1 MPIVVNSNAS
11 ATEASFNL
19 SRANDALR
27 KSLQKLSTGKRINSP
42 ADDAGGLAVAYKLS
56 STIKRSYAVVQNA
69 QNALSYLQVQDSGLK
84 TVGNILDR
92 MSELRVM
99 AQDITKNAGDIE
111 NYSKEFLE
119 LQSQLNQISR
129 ETFNGISL
137 FATETSH
144 VQTGELPAG
153 VSDSDLRVDGTFA
166 YTANDGTA
174 VQYDKFGRTFF
185 SHPSGQAIDGSISL
199 NVVNL
204 QFVLS
209 IGTLDVNR
217 TLDID
222 LGGLQ
227 NIDPTA
233 DGTGDGSAG
242 TAGVP
247 PAGVGSGSASSRDH
261 HATDIVAGGNKLT
274 INNAAIPVD
283 DTGLAGR
290 YTDGV
295 ADADVDTS
303 GINANGFITTILDVD
318 VGQFTEAIER
328 LADMRAENGAEQNRV
343 MNTINLLQTNVTN
356 LEAAHGR
363 IMDADIALES
373 TRFARQNVLVQAS
386 ASMTAQANQLTNIAL
401 TLLQ

>member
-119 LQSQLNQISR
+119 LQAQLNQISR

-137 FATETSH
+137 FVTLSETFRWSCSNRRNFRFPTFRIRIH
-144 VQTGELPAG
+144 TIQMLET
-153 VSDSDLRVDGTFA
+153 DTFA
-166 YTANDGTA
+166 YTSNDGTA
-174 VQYDKFGRTFF
+174 VQYDKFGRTFY
-185 SHPSGQAIDGSISL
+185 SHPSGQASDGSISL

-204 QFVLS
+204 TVCSF
-209 IGTLDVNR
+209 D
-217 TLDID
+217 
-222 LGGLQ
+222 
-227 NIDPTA
+227 
-233 DGTGDGSAG
+233 
-242 TAGVP
+242 
-247 PAGVGSGSASSRDH
+247 
-261 HATDIVAGGNKLT
+261 
-274 INNAAIPVD
+274 
-283 DTGLAGR
+283 R
-290 YTDGV
+290 YT
-295 ADADVDTS
+295 
-303 GINANGFITTILDVD
+303 
-318 VGQFTEAIER
+318 
-328 LADMRAENGAEQNRV
+328 
-343 MNTINLLQTNVTN
+343 
-356 LEAAHGR
+356 
-363 IMDADIALES
+363 
-373 TRFARQNVLVQAS
+373 
-386 ASMTAQANQLTNIAL
+386 
-401 TLLQ
+401 